1 MVRKLFVMILGM
13 LVLLSFNSSP
23 SFAYDKEIS
32 SLSSAMAT
40 GMDKVLSR
48 KRVAVADFTDQKGE
62 VTELGRMLADD
73 LSMDLAK
80 KTKDFE
86 LLDRLQFKNILND
99 NKIQVSDIVNFKAA
113 QKVGQTAKVGA
124 VVTGSYTVFS
134 GSLKVTVQ
142 LISTYIPKVV
152 ASSKADI
159 SKTKRIVELLEK
171 DMPAAGPAD
180 ASKTA
185 PARGKQ
191 VAESKGFVFELK
203 GCRLAGREVVCGF
216 SVTNN
221 GSNEV
226 RVYLEPA
233 CNMYDDLGN
242 SFGLNKRELGATNS
256 AWHGDYVYSDLVPG
270 SPVDGGL
277 VFGPVA
283 RDSKQVNLGIEIS
296 DRASKDN
303 AKAVFRNLPLK

>member
-1 MVRKLFVMILGM
+1 MIRRLFVMILGAV
-13 LVLLSFNSSP
+13 VLLSFNSRL

-40 GMDKVLSR
+40 GMDKVSSR
-48 KRVAVADFTDQKGE
+48 KRVAVADFTDQKGV

-80 KTKDFE
+80 KTRDFE
-86 LLDRLQFKNILND
+86 LLDRLQFKNILSD

-113 QKVGQTAKVGA
+113 QKAGQIAKVGA

-134 GSLKVTVQ
+134 GSIKVTVQ
-142 LISTYIPKVV
+142 LISTYMPKVV
-152 ASSKADI
+152 ASSKADMA
-159 SKTKRIVELLEK
+159 KTKRMVELLEK
-171 DMPAAGPAD
+171 DMPAADPMAVTKPAPV
-180 ASKTA
+180 K
-185 PARGKQ
+185 GKQ
-191 VAESKGFVFELK
+191 VVESKGFIFELK

-233 CNMYDDLGN
+233 SNMYDDLGN
-242 SFGLNKRELGATNS
+242 SYGLNKREFGGTS
-256 AWHGDYVYSDLVPG
+256 SSWYGDYVYSDLVPG
-270 SPVDGGL
+270 SPADGSL

-283 RDSKQVNLGIEIS
+283 KDAKQVNLGIEIS